1 MNVERRW
8 LAPYL
13 ATLFAMLTLQM
24 SNLGFSP
31 LLPAIRSAFHMSFA
45 QMGLF
50 AGMYGLLAIL
60 WSVPAGLLAVRFGEK
75 AILATGLAIV
85 AAGLAALTQAPNF
98 TAAIAARALWL
109 SGYRFT
115 FVCVM
120 VAVALT
126 CPASIRGASMGIL
139 GAISALASVIGAPLG
154 GMIGR
159 AFGWRNGILVYA
171 GVALAGV
178 LIFVIFYR
186 SDPEALAV
194 HPGHR
199 AGISLS
205 AFRRPVVWAL
215 AVLSGLAGM
224 GSLSANFFV
233 PSAAQALFHLDQVGA
248 SLIISSGF
256 TLAIVV
262 NLLFGFLMDR
272 FHRWKVMAVLAGL
285 CMAGGIAMTS
295 GDLMIFRAGAALV
308 LALGHAGIQQSY
320 TLAADVLRGRETG
333 NVMGV
338 VSMVAGVFSYL
349 GPQMLGFLRDWS
361 GGFAAGWYFIIG
373 ASAATLL
380 LVLGLWSYASRPVNV
395 RKRVVTAAGV
405 MLCMALAAPFRL
417 QAANPGTQD
426 RWMEPGKGGA
436 LPAEFQFDDPL
447 GRLGIVNASGQVDT
461 RDQPFFTPLGANG
474 RACVTCHQPAYA
486 MSLSVAAIRE
496 RWKATH
502 GKDPL
507 FAAVDGS
514 NCPDLPQ
521 EKESSHSLL
530 LNRGLI
536 RIAIPWPPPRRAPEF
551 SIEVVSDPT
560 GCNTSVTYG
569 LHSAR
574 AAISVF
580 RRPRMAAN
588 LKYVTN
594 PHPQFALKLGG
605 LADVDPETGQPV
617 SMNFMA
623 DAREPSL
630 RSQARTAARDHLERR
645 GALSEAMLERIVDFE
660 SQIYVAQIWDRQAGR
675 LDEAG
680 GPQALGPRAMAGHR
694 TGVLGDND
702 YDPVFQ
708 LFDVWKTPAQTAQA
722 EFRASVARGNDI
734 FLFRQF
740 WLRDATHINSIG
752 LGNPLK
758 RTCAT
763 CHNAQM
769 TGQDLSA
776 GWVDV
781 GTTNYPTWTEPP
793 FYSDSRELPVFKIVC
808 NQEAPPH
815 PYLGRVIYTSDPG
828 RALISGRCMD
838 VGSIVMQQFRGL
850 AARAPYFSNGSAQ
863 SLRELVDFYDRRFD
877 MKLSEQEKQDLV
889 NFLGVL

>member
-1 MNVERRW
+1 MSSSRQW

-13 ATLFAMLTLQM
+13 ATLFAMLALQM

-31 LLPAIRSAFHMSFA
+31 LLPSIRDAFHMNFA
-45 QMGLF
+45 QLGLF
-50 AGMYGLLAIL
+50 AGMYGLLSML
-60 WSVPAGLLAVRFGEK
+60 WSVPAGLLAKQFGEK
-75 AILATGLAIV
+75 VVL
-85 AAGLAALTQAPNF
+85 AAGLGTVAVGLAMLSQAPTF
-98 TAAIAARALWL
+98 ATAFGARALWL
-109 SGYRFT
+109 SGYRFS

-126 CPASIRGASMGIL
+126 CPPAVRGASMGIL
-139 GAISALASVIGAPLG
+139 GAISAFASVIGAPLG
-154 GMIGR
+154 GVIGR
-159 AFGWRNGILVYA
+159 DFGWRNGILAYA
-171 GVALAGV
+171 GVALAGALV
-178 LIFVIFYR
+178 FTVFYR
-186 SDPEALAV
+186 NNSGVSPARSV
-194 HPGHR
+194 HPGIT
-199 AGISLS
+199 ASS
-205 AFRRPVVWAL
+205 AFRSPLVWLL

-248 SLIISSGF
+248 SYLISTGF
-256 TLAIVV
+256 TLAIFV

-272 FHRWKVMAVLAGL
+272 FNRWKVMASLASLGIL
-285 CMAGGIAMTS
+285 GGIAMTS
-295 GDLMIFRAGAALV
+295 HDLALFRVGAALV

-349 GPQMLGFLRDWS
+349 GPQMLGLLRDWS
-361 GGFAAGWYFIIG
+361 GGFVAGWYFIIG
-373 ASAATLL
+373 AAAVT
-380 LVLGLWSYASRPVNV
+380 LVLVLALWSYSSRRARITTGAV
-395 RKRVVTAAGV
+395 
-405 MLCMALAAPFRL
+405 LALLVAVAPAFPE
-417 QAANPGTQD
+417 APP
-426 RWMEPGKGGA
+426 RWIEPGKGGT
-436 LPAEFQFDDPL
+436 LPAETQFDDDR
-447 GRLGIVNASGQVDT
+447 GRLGVLNASGPVDT
-461 RDQPFFTPLGANG
+461 MGHPFFEPLGING

-486 MSLSVAAIRE
+486 MTISVAAIRE
-496 RWKATH
+496 RWNATQ

-514 NCPDLPQ
+514 NCPDLAQ

-530 LNRGLI
+530 IDRGLI
-536 RIAIPWPPPRRAPEF
+536 RLAIPWPPAKRKPEF

-560 GCNTSVTYG
+560 GCNTSPTYG
-569 LHSAR
+569 LHSTHHPAV
-574 AAISVF
+574 SVF

-588 LKYVTN
+588 LKFVTN
-594 PHPQFALKLGG
+594 PTPQFALKLGG
-605 LADVDPETGQPV
+605 LADVDPETGKAV

-630 RSQARTAARDHLERR
+630 RSQARNAGLQHGESQAPLP
-645 GALSEAMLERIVDFE
+645 EATVRRIVDFE
-660 SQIYVAQIWDRQAGR
+660 SQIYVAQIFDAKAGN
-675 LDEAG
+675 LAETG
-680 GPQALGPRAMAGHR
+680 GPTALGPRAMAEHR
-694 TGVLGDND
+694 PGVLGDND

-708 LFDVWKTPAQTAQA
+708 LFDVWKRPGQSAQA
-722 EFRASVARGNDI
+722 EFRASIARGNDI
-734 FLFRQF
+734 FMFRQF

-793 FYSDSRELPVFKIVC
+793 LYSEARELPVFKITCDQDV
-808 NQEAPPH
+808 PPH

-828 RALISGRCMD
+828 RALISGRCID

-850 AARAPYFSNGSAQ
+850 AARAPYFSNGSMK

>member
-1 MNVERRW
+1 MSNSRQWR
-8 LAPYL
+8 APYL
-13 ATLFAMLTLQM
+13 ATLFAMLALQM

-31 LLPAIRSAFHMSFA
+31 LLPSIRDAFHMNFA
-45 QMGLF
+45 QLGLF
-50 AGMYGLLAIL
+50 AGMYGLLSVL
-60 WSVPAGLLAVRFGEK
+60 WSVPAGLLAKQYGEK
-75 AILATGLAIV
+75 VVLAAGLVAV
-85 AAGLAALTQAPNF
+85 AAGLMTLSIAPTFAAAF
-98 TAAIAARALWL
+98 GARALWL
-109 SGYRFT
+109 SGYRFA

-126 CPASIRGASMGIL
+126 CPPSVRGASMGIL
-139 GAISALASVIGAPLG
+139 GAISAFASVIGAPLG
-154 GMIGR
+154 GVVGR
-159 AFGWRNGILVYA
+159 DFGWRNGMLAYA
-171 GVALAGV
+171 GVALAGALV
-178 LIFVIFYR
+178 FTVFYR
-186 SDPEALAV
+186 RNPGVPQARSA
-194 HPGHR
+194 HPGTT
-199 AGISLS
+199 ASS
-205 AFRRPVVWAL
+205 AFRSPLVWLL
-215 AVLSGLAGM
+215 AALSGLAGM

-248 SLIISSGF
+248 SYLISTGF
-256 TLAIVV
+256 TLAIFV

-272 FHRWKVMAVLAGL
+272 FNRWKVMASLASLGML
-285 CMAGGIAMTS
+285 GGIAMTS
-295 GDLMIFRAGAALV
+295 HDLPLFRVGAALV

-320 TLAADVLRGRETG
+320 TLAADVLRGSETG

-349 GPQMLGFLRDWS
+349 GPQMLGLLRDWS
-361 GGFAAGWYFIIG
+361 GGFVAGWYFIIG
-373 ASAATLL
+373 AAAVTLL
-380 LVLGLWSYASRPVNV
+380 LVLALWSYSSR
-395 RKRVVTAAGV
+395 RARITAAAV
-405 MLCMALAAPFRL
+405 LALLVAVALPAFPEAP
-417 QAANPGTQD
+417 P
-426 RWMEPGKGGA
+426 RWIEPGKGGM
-436 LPAEFQFDDPL
+436 LPAETQFDDDR
-447 GRLGIVNASGQVDT
+447 GRLGVVNASGPVDIT
-461 RDQPFFTPLGANG
+461 GHPFFEPLGING

-486 MSLSVAAIRE
+486 MTISVAAIRE
-496 RWKATH
+496 RWNATQ
-502 GKDPL
+502 GTDPL

-521 EKESSHSLL
+521 AKESSHSLL
-530 LNRGLI
+530 LDRGLI
-536 RIAIPWPPPRRAPEF
+536 RLAIPWPPAKRKPEF

-560 GCNTSVTYG
+560 GCNTSATYG
-569 LHSAR
+569 LHSAHHP
-574 AAISVF
+574 AVSVF

-594 PHPQFALKLGG
+594 PTPRFALKLGG
-605 LADVDPETGQPV
+605 LADVDPESGMPV

-630 RSQARTAARDHLERR
+630 RSQARNAGLQHGESQAPLPDATLR
-645 GALSEAMLERIVDFE
+645 RIVDFE
-660 SQIYVAQIWDRQAGR
+660 SQIYVAQIFDNRAGD
-675 LDEAG
+675 LAEAG
-680 GPQALGPRAMAGHR
+680 GPTALGPRAMAEHR
-694 TGVLGDND
+694 PGVLGDND

-708 LFDVWKTPAQTAQA
+708 LFDVWKRPGQSAQA
-722 EFRASVARGNDI
+722 EFRASIARGNDI
-734 FLFRQF
+734 FMFRQF

-793 FYSDSRELPVFKIVC
+793 LYSESRELPVFKITC
-808 NQEAPPH
+808 NKDAPPH

-828 RALISGRCMD
+828 RALISGRCVD

-850 AARAPYFSNGSAQ
+850 AARAPYFSNGSAK

-877 MKLSEQEKQDLV
+877 MKLSEQEKRDLV

>member
-1 MNVERRW
+1 MSNDKRW
-8 LAPYL
+8 LAPYV
-13 ATLFAMLTLQM
+13 ATLFAMLALQM

-31 LLPAIRSAFHMSFA
+31 LLPSIREAFHMSFA

-50 AGMYGLLAIL
+50 AGMYGLLSIV
-60 WSVPAGLLAVRFGEK
+60 WSVPAGLLAKRFGEK
-75 AILATGLAIV
+75 LIL
-85 AAGLAALTQAPNF
+85 AAGLATVAVGLAALSIAPSF
-98 TAAIAARALWL
+98 ITAFGARALWL
-109 SGYRFT
+109 TGYRFT

-126 CPASIRGASMGIL
+126 APRSLRGASMGIL

-154 GMIGR
+154 GIIGR
-159 AFGWRNGILVYA
+159 GFGWRNGILAYA
-171 GVALAGV
+171 GVALAGALV
-178 LIFVIFYR
+178 FVSFYR
-186 SDPEALAV
+186 NKRDVAEPHVVHAGAV
-194 HPGHR
+194 P
-199 AGISLS
+199 SS
-205 AFRRPVVWAL
+205 AFRNPLVWLL

-248 SLIISSGF
+248 SYLISTGF
-256 TLAIVV
+256 TLAIFV

-272 FHRWKVMAVLAGL
+272 FHRWKVMAALAALGML
-285 CMAGGIAMTS
+285 GGIAMTS
-295 GDLMIFRAGAALV
+295 HDLLVFRVGTALV

-320 TLAADVLRGRETG
+320 TLAADVLRGREMG

-338 VSMVAGVFSYL
+338 VSMVAGVFSFL
-349 GPQMLGFLRDWS
+349 GPQMLGLLRDWS
-361 GGFAAGWYFIIG
+361 GGFVAGWYFIIG
-373 ASAATLL
+373 AAAATLL
-380 LVLGLWSYASRPVNV
+380 LVLALWSYSSGQLRISV
-395 RKRVVTAAGV
+395 GV
-405 MLCMALAAPFRL
+405 SLAVLLAAALPAFS
-417 QAANPGTQD
+417 QEQV
-426 RWMEPGKGGA
+426 RWLEPGKGGI
-436 LPAEFQFDDPL
+436 LPAEFQFDDGRGKL
-447 GRLGIVNASGQVDT
+447 GVVNASGPVDT
-461 RDQPFFTPLGANG
+461 SGHPFFEPLGANG

-486 MSLSVAAIRE
+486 MTISVDAVRE
-496 RWKATH
+496 RWKATQ

-507 FAAVDGS
+507 FAAVDGA
-514 NCPDLPQ
+514 NCPDLPR

-536 RIAIPWPPPRRAPEF
+536 RLAIPWPPAKAKPEF

-560 GCNTSVTYG
+560 GCNTSTAYG
-569 LHSAR
+569 LHSANPS
-574 AAISVF
+574 ISVF

-588 LKYVTN
+588 LKYATN
-594 PHPQFALKLGG
+594 PTPQFALKLGG
-605 LADVDPETGQPV
+605 LADLDPETGHPV

-630 RSQARTAARDHLERR
+630 RSQARNAALQHGESRTPTPESRLQ
-645 GALSEAMLERIVDFE
+645 RIVDFE
-660 SQIYVAQIWDRQAGR
+660 SQIYVAQIFDSQAGH
-675 LDEAG
+675 LTEPG
-680 GPQALGPRAMAGHR
+680 GPTALGPRAMAEHR
-694 TGVLGDND
+694 PGVLGDND

-708 LFDVWKTPAQTAQA
+708 LFDVWKQPAQSAEAQ
-722 EFRASVARGNDI
+722 FRASVARGNDI
-734 FLFRQF
+734 FMFRQF

-793 FYSDSRELPVFKIVC
+793 LYSESRELPVFKITC
-808 NQEAPPH
+808 DKNAPPH

-828 RALISGRCMD
+828 RALISGRCID

-850 AARAPYFSNGSAQ
+850 AARAPYFSNGSMK

-877 MKLSEQEKQDLV
+877 MKLTEPEKQDLV

>member
-1 MNVERRW
+1 MINSRRQW
-8 LAPYL
+8 LAPYV
-13 ATLFAMLTLQM
+13 ATLFAMFALQM

-31 LLPAIRSAFHMSFA
+31 LLPAIRGAFHMSFG
-45 QMGLF
+45 QLGLF
-50 AGMYGLLAIL
+50 AGMYGLLSIV
-60 WSVPAGLLAVRFGEK
+60 WSVPAGLLAKRFGEK
-75 AILATGLAIV
+75 VVLAAGLGTV
-85 AAGLAALTQAPNF
+85 AVGLAALSQAPGF
-98 TAAIAARALWL
+98 ATAFGARALWL
-109 SGYRFT
+109 SGYRFS

-139 GAISALASVIGAPLG
+139 GATSAFASVIGAPLG
-154 GMIGR
+154 GIVAR
-159 AFGWRNGILVYA
+159 DFGWRNGMLAYA
-171 GVALAGV
+171 GVALVGALV
-178 LIFVIFYR
+178 FIIFYR
-186 SDPEALAV
+186 SNPDVLVTPVHAGAV
-194 HPGHR
+194 P
-199 AGISLS
+199 ASFS
-205 AFRRPVVWAL
+205 AFRSPLLWSLAL
-215 AVLSGLAGM
+215 LSGLAGM

-248 SLIISSGF
+248 SYLISAGF
-256 TLAIVV
+256 TLAIFV

-272 FHRWKVMAVLAGL
+272 FNHWKVMASLAALGML
-285 CMAGGIAMTS
+285 GGIAMTS
-295 GDLMIFRAGAALV
+295 HDLLVFRIGTALV

-333 NVMGV
+333 NGMGV
-338 VSMVAGVFSYL
+338 VSMVSGVFSYL
-349 GPQMLGFLRDWS
+349 GPQMLGLLRDWS
-361 GGFAAGWYFIIG
+361 GGFVAGWYFIIG
-373 ASAATLL
+373 AAAVTLF
-380 LVLGLWSYASRPVNV
+380 LVLALWSYSSRAV
-395 RKRVVTAAGV
+395 RQIATTAGI
-405 MLCMALAAPFRL
+405 LLAIWVAVPLRAQTL
-417 QAANPGTQD
+417 SPPARWIEPGT
-426 RWMEPGKGGA
+426 GA
-436 LPAEFQFDDPL
+436 KLPSELEFDDTL
-447 GRLGIVNASGQVDT
+447 GRLGIVNASGAVET
-461 RDQPFFTPLGANG
+461 KGHPFFEPLGANG

-486 MSLSVAAIRE
+486 MTLSVAAIRE
-496 RWKATH
+496 RWSATQ

-521 EKESSHSLL
+521 EKEDSHSLL

-536 RIAIPWPPPRRAPEF
+536 RLAIPWPPPKRKPEF

-560 GCNTSVTYG
+560 GCNTSAIYG
-569 LHSAR
+569 LHSANP
-574 AAISVF
+574 AVSVF

-594 PHPQFALKLGG
+594 PRPQFALKLGG

-630 RSQARTAARDHLERR
+630 RSQARNAALQHEQRQAPLPVA
-645 GALSEAMLERIVDFE
+645 ALQQMIDFE
-660 SQIYVAQIWDRQAGR
+660 SQIYVAQIFDSKAGS
-675 LDEAG
+675 LAEDG
-680 GPQALGPRAMAGHR
+680 GPSALGPRAMAEHR
-694 TGVLGDND
+694 PGVLGDND

-708 LFDVWKTPAQTAQA
+708 LFDVWKQHSPAQSTQA

-734 FLFRQF
+734 FMFRQF

-776 GWVDV
+776 GWVDL
-781 GTTNYPTWTEPP
+781 GTTNYPTWTEAPL
-793 FYSDSRELPVFKIVC
+793 YSESRELPVFKITC
-808 NQEAPPH
+808 DKDAPPH

-828 RALISGRCMD
+828 RSLISGRCVD

-850 AARAPYFSNGSAQ
+850 AARAPYFSNGSMK

-877 MKLSEQEKQDLV
+877 MKLTEQEKRDLV

>member
-1 MNVERRW
+1 MPESRSLGPWYLLFFIVVLQNV
-8 LAPYL
+8 
-13 ATLFAMLTLQM
+13 
-24 SNLGFSP
+24 LGVP
-31 LLPAIRSAFHMSFA
+31 QNRIHKASA
-45 QMGLF
+45 
-50 AGMYGLLAIL
+50 
-60 WSVPAGLLAVRFGEK
+60 
-75 AILATGLAIV
+75 
-85 AAGLAALTQAPNF
+85 
-98 TAAIAARALWL
+98 
-109 SGYRFT
+109 
-115 FVCVM
+115 
-120 VAVALT
+120 
-126 CPASIRGASMGIL
+126 
-139 GAISALASVIGAPLG
+139 
-154 GMIGR
+154 
-159 AFGWRNGILVYA
+159 
-171 GVALAGV
+171 
-178 LIFVIFYR
+178 
-186 SDPEALAV
+186 
-194 HPGHR
+194 
-199 AGISLS
+199 S
-205 AFRRPVVWAL
+205 AFRSPLVWSL
-215 AVLSGLAGM
+215 AALSGLAGM

-233 PSAAQALFHLDQVGA
+233 PSAAQALFHLDQVEA
-248 SLIISSGF
+248 SYLISTGF
-256 TLAIVV
+256 TLAIFV

-272 FHRWKVMAVLAGL
+272 YHRWKVMAALAGL
-285 CMAGGIAMTS
+285 GMLGGMAMTS
-295 GDLMIFRAGAALV
+295 HRLMVFRVGTAVV

-349 GPQMLGFLRDWS
+349 GPQMLGLLRDWS
-361 GGFAAGWYFIIG
+361 GNFEAGWYFIIG
-373 ASAATLL
+373 AAAATLL
-380 LVLGLWSYASRPVNV
+380 LVAALWSYASRQTRTSVAV
-395 RKRVVTAAGV
+395 LLGLLVAAGIP
-405 MLCMALAAPFRL
+405 AFP
-417 QAANPGTQD
+417 QSPP
-426 RWMEPGKGGA
+426 RWIEPGKGGT
-436 LPAEFQFDDPL
+436 LPAEFEFSDDR
-447 GRLGIVNASGQVDT
+447 GRLGIVDASGSVSTQGH
-461 RDQPFFTPLGANG
+461 PFFKPLGANG

-486 MSLSVAAIRE
+486 MSLSAAAARE
-496 RWKATH
+496 RWNATQ

-507 FAAVDGS
+507 FAAIDGS

-536 RIAIPWPPPRRAPEF
+536 RLAIPWPPAKAKPEF
-551 SIEVVSDPT
+551 TIDVVSDPT
-560 GCNTSVTYG
+560 GCNTSAVYG
-569 LHSAR
+569 LHSAHP
-574 AAISVF
+574 AVSVF

-594 PHPQFALKLGG
+594 PTPKFALKLGG

-630 RSQARTAARDHLERR
+630 RSQARTAAREHEERQ
-645 GALSEAMLERIVDFE
+645 APLSDAVLQRIVDFE
-660 SQIYVAQIWDRQAGR
+660 SQIYSAQVFDEKAGN
-675 LDEAG
+675 LAEAG
-680 GPQALGPRAMAGHR
+680 GPPALGPWAMAKHR

-708 LFDVWKTPAQTAQA
+708 LFNGWKQPGQSTPQA

-781 GTTNYPTWTEPP
+781 GTTNYPTWTEPL
-793 FYSDSRELPVFKIVC
+793 YSESRELPVFKITC
-808 NQEAPPH
+808 DKDAPPH

-828 RALISGRCMD
+828 RALISGRCVD

-850 AARAPYFSNGSAQ
+850 AARAPYFSNGSAK

-877 MKLSEQEKQDLV
+877 MKLSDQEKQDLI

>member
-1 MNVERRW
+1 MNPGKRW
-8 LAPYL
+8 LAPYV
-13 ATLFAMLTLQM
+13 ATLFAMLALQM

-31 LLPAIRSAFHMSFA
+31 LLPAIRTAFHMNFA

-50 AGMYGLLAIL
+50 AGMYGLLSVI
-60 WSVPAGLLAVRFGEK
+60 WSVPAGLFAKRFGEK
-75 AILATGLAIV
+75 VVLAVGLASVAIGLATLSV
-85 AAGLAALTQAPNF
+85 TPNLAAAF
-98 TAAIAARALWL
+98 GARAVWL
-109 SGYRFT
+109 SGYRFS

-126 CPASIRGASMGIL
+126 CPPSMRGASMGIL
-139 GAISALASVIGAPLG
+139 GAVSSFASVIGAPLG
-154 GMIGR
+154 GVIGR
-159 AFGWRNGILVYA
+159 SFGWRNGILAYA
-171 GVALAGV
+171 GVALAGMLV
-178 LIFVIFYR
+178 FVIFYR
-186 SDPEALAV
+186 SDSQVAEQSPAHGGTVSA
-194 HPGHR
+194 
-199 AGISLS
+199 S
-205 AFRRPVVWAL
+205 AFRSPLLWAL
-215 AVLSGLAGM
+215 ALLSGLAGM

-233 PSAAQALFHLDQVGA
+233 PSAAQALFHLDAVGA
-248 SLIISSGF
+248 SYLISTGF
-256 TLAIVV
+256 TLAIFV

-272 FHRWKVMAVLAGL
+272 FDRWKVMAVLAGL
-285 CMAGGIAMTS
+285 GVLGGIAMTS
-295 GDLMIFRAGAALV
+295 HELVLFRIGTALV

-320 TLAADVLRGRETG
+320 TLAADLLRGRETG

-349 GPQMLGFLRDWS
+349 GPQMLGLLRDWS
-361 GGFAAGWYFIIG
+361 GGFVAGWYFIIG
-373 ASAATLL
+373 AAAATLV
-380 LVLGLWSYASRPVNV
+380 LVLALWSYSSRRV
-395 RKRVVTAAGV
+395 RMTAGV
-405 MLCMALAAPFRL
+405 LLALLVA
-417 QAANPGTQD
+417 
-426 RWMEPGKGGA
+426 MA
-436 LPAEFQFDDPL
+436 LPALPQAQPRWIDPGSGATLPAVLHFDDPL
-447 GRLGIVNASGQVDT
+447 GRLGVVNTSGAIDT
-461 RDQPFFTPLGANG
+461 KGHPFFEPLGVNG

-486 MSLSVAAIRE
+486 MTISAAAIRE
-496 RWKATH
+496 RWNATH

-514 NCPDLPQ
+514 DCPDLPQ

-536 RIAIPWPPPRRAPEF
+536 RLAIPWPPTKAKPEF

-560 GCNTSVTYG
+560 GCNTSAKYG
-569 LHSAR
+569 LHSSHPAV
-574 AAISVF
+574 SVF

-594 PHPQFALKLGG
+594 PTPQFALKLGG
-605 LADVDPETGQPV
+605 LADVDPETGKPV

-630 RSQARTAARDHLERR
+630 RSQARSAAHEHEERQAPLPDA
-645 GALSEAMLERIVDFE
+645 ALARIVDFE
-660 SQIYVAQIWDRQAGR
+660 SQMYVAQIFDAKAGN
-675 LDEAG
+675 LAEAG
-680 GPQALGPRAMAGHR
+680 GPPALGPRAMAEHR
-694 TGVLGDND
+694 PGVLGDND

-708 LFDVWKTPAQTAQA
+708 LFDVWKTPGQSAQSQ
-722 EFRASVARGNDI
+722 FRASVARGNGI
-734 FLFRQF
+734 FMFRQF
-740 WLRDATHINSIG
+740 WLRDTTHINSIG

-776 GWVDV
+776 GWVDL
-781 GTTNYPTWTEPP
+781 GTTNYPTWSEPP
-793 FYSDSRELPVFKIVC
+793 LYSESRELPVFKITC
-808 NQEAPPH
+808 DKDAPPH

-828 RALISGRCMD
+828 RALISGRCVD

-850 AARAPYFSNGSAQ
+850 AARAPYFSNGSMK

>member
-1 MNVERRW
+1 MRTGRRW

-13 ATLFAMLTLQM
+13 ATLAAMLALQM

-31 LLPAIRSAFHMSFA
+31 LLPSIRQAFHMNFA

-50 AGMYGLLAIL
+50 AGMYGLLSIV
-60 WSVPAGLLAVRFGEK
+60 WSVPAGLLAKRFGEK
-75 AILATGLAIV
+75 VILGAGLVTVAVGLATLSV
-85 AAGLAALTQAPNF
+85 APSFLTAF
-98 TAAIAARALWL
+98 VGRAVWL

-126 CPASIRGASMGIL
+126 CPPSVRGASMGIL
-139 GAISALASVIGAPLG
+139 GAISALASVVGAPLG
-154 GMIGR
+154 GIIGR
-159 AFGWRNGILVYA
+159 DWGWRNGILAYA
-171 GVALAGV
+171 GVALVGALV
-178 LIFVIFYR
+178 FLLFYR
-186 SDPEALAV
+186 SDPDIRPELPAHGGSVSA
-194 HPGHR
+194 
-199 AGISLS
+199 S
-205 AFRRPVVWAL
+205 AFRKPLLWSLAL
-215 AVLSGLAGM
+215 LSGLAGM

-233 PSAAQALFHLDQVGA
+233 PSAAQALFGLDQVGA
-248 SLIISSGF
+248 SYLISTGF
-256 TLAIVV
+256 TFAIFV

-272 FHRWKVMAVLAGL
+272 LNRWKVMAALAGL
-285 CMAGGIAMTS
+285 GLLGGVAMTS
-295 GDLMIFRAGAALV
+295 HDLLVFRIGTALV

-349 GPQMLGFLRDWS
+349 GPQMLGLLRDWS
-361 GGFAAGWYFIIG
+361 GGFVAGWYFIIG
-373 ASAATLL
+373 AAAATLL
-380 LVLGLWSYASRPVNV
+380 LVLALWSYSSSRMRMASVGLSL
-395 RKRVVTAAGV
+395 A
-405 MLCMALAAPFRL
+405 LFLALAVPARS
-417 QAANPGTQD
+417 
-426 RWMEPGKGGA
+426 GGI
-436 LPAEFQFDDPL
+436 LSAELQFDDPL
-447 GRLGIVNASGQVDT
+447 GRLGVVNASGPVDPKGH
-461 RDQPFFTPLGANG
+461 PFFEPLGSNG
-474 RACVTCHQPAYA
+474 RACVTCHQPANA
-486 MSLSVAAIRE
+486 MTISVAAVRAK
-496 RWKATH
+496 WTATQ

-507 FAAVDGS
+507 FAAVDGA

-521 EKESSHSLL
+521 GKEDSHSLL

-536 RIAIPWPPPRRAPEF
+536 RLAIPWPPPKGKPEF
-551 SIEVVSDPT
+551 SIEVISDPT
-560 GCNTSVTYG
+560 GCNTSPTYG
-569 LHSAR
+569 LHSAKPMV
-574 AAISVF
+574 SVF

-594 PHPQFALKLGG
+594 PTPKFALKLGG
-605 LADVDPETGQPV
+605 LADIDPETGMPV

-630 RSQARTAARDHLERR
+630 RSQARSAALQHEERQAPLPEEALR
-645 GALSEAMLERIVDFE
+645 GIVDFE
-660 SQIYVAQIWDRQAGR
+660 SQIYVAQIVDAQAGN
-675 LDEAG
+675 LAEAG
-680 GPQALGPRAMAGHR
+680 GPSALGPRAMQQHR
-694 TGVLGDND
+694 PGVLGDNN

-708 LFDVWKTPAQTAQA
+708 LFDVWKQPAQSAQA

-734 FLFRQF
+734 FMFRQF

-769 TGQDLSA
+769 TGQDLAA

-793 FYSDSRELPVFKIVC
+793 IYSESRELPVFKITC
-808 NQEAPPH
+808 DKDAPPH
-815 PYLGRVIYTSDPG
+815 PYLGRVVYTSDPG
-828 RALISGRCMD
+828 RALISGRCVD
-838 VGSIVMQQFRGL
+838 IGSIVMQQFRGL
-850 AARAPYFSNGSAQ
+850 AARAPYFSNGSMK

-877 MKLSEQEKQDLV
+877 MKLTDQEKQDLV

>member
-1 MNVERRW
+1 MTADRRW
-8 LAPYL
+8 LAPYV
-13 ATLFAMLTLQM
+13 ATLFAMLALQM

-31 LLPAIRSAFHMSFA
+31 LLPAIRGAFHMSFA

-50 AGMYGLLAIL
+50 AGMYGLLSIL
-60 WSVPAGLLAVRFGEK
+60 WSVPAGLLAKRFGEK
-75 AILATGLAIV
+75 VVLAAGLGTV
-85 AAGLAALTQAPNF
+85 AAGLAALSLAPSF
-98 TAAIAARALWL
+98 IAAFGARALWL
-109 SGYRFT
+109 SGYRFS

-126 CPASIRGASMGIL
+126 CPPSVRGASMGIL

-154 GMIGR
+154 GVIGR
-159 AFGWRNGILVYA
+159 DFGWRNGILAYA
-171 GVALAGV
+171 GVAVAGALV
-178 LIFVIFYR
+178 FIVFYR
-186 SDPEALAV
+186 SNPDVLPASPGAV
-194 HPGHR
+194 DV
-199 AGISLS
+199 S
-205 AFRRPVVWAL
+205 AFRRPLVWWL
-215 AVLSGLAGM
+215 AALSGLAGM

-248 SLIISSGF
+248 SYLISTGF
-256 TLAIVV
+256 TLAIFV

-272 FHRWKVMAVLAGL
+272 FHRWKVMAALAGL
-285 CMAGGIAMTS
+285 GVLGGIAMTS
-295 GDLMIFRAGAALV
+295 RDLLVFRIGTALV

-320 TLAADVLRGRETG
+320 TLAGDVLRGRETG

-349 GPQMLGFLRDWS
+349 GPQMLGLLRDWS
-361 GGFAAGWYFIIG
+361 GGFVAGWYFIIG
-373 ASAATLL
+373 ASAVTLL
-380 LVLGLWSYASRPVNV
+380 LVLALWRYSARTT
-395 RKRVVTAAGV
+395 RHMVTVAAV
-405 MLCMALAAPFRL
+405 LLAISLAIPLRAQTLAPE
-417 QAANPGTQD
+417 A
-426 RWMEPGKGGA
+426 RWIEPGKSA
-436 LPAEFQFDDPL
+436 TIPSELEFDDAL
-447 GRLGIVNASGQVDT
+447 GRLGIVNASGPVNT
-461 RDQPFFTPLGANG
+461 KGHPFFEPLGANG

-486 MSLSVAAIRE
+486 MTLSVAAIRD
-496 RWKATH
+496 RWKATQ

-514 NCPDLPQ
+514 NCPDLPPD
-521 EKESSHSLL
+521 KESSHSLL

-536 RIAIPWPPPRRAPEF
+536 RLAIPWPPAKGSPEF

-560 GCNTSVTYG
+560 GCNISATYG
-569 LHSAR
+569 LHSANP
-574 AAISVF
+574 AVSVF

-594 PHPQFALKLGG
+594 PRPQFALKLGG
-605 LADVDPETGQPV
+605 LADVDPETGEAV

-630 RSQARTAARDHLERR
+630 RSQARNAALQHGEKQ
-645 GALSEAMLERIVDFE
+645 GPLSDQAIERIVDFE
-660 SQIYVAQIWDRQAGR
+660 SQIYVAQIFDAKAGH
-675 LDEAG
+675 LGEAG
-680 GPQALGPRAMAGHR
+680 GPSALGPRAMLEHR
-694 TGVLGDND
+694 PGVLGDND

-708 LFDVWKTPAQTAQA
+708 LFDVWKTPGQS
-722 EFRASVARGNDI
+722 EFRASIARGNDI
-734 FLFRQF
+734 FMFRQF

-793 FYSDSRELPVFKIVC
+793 LYSESRELPVFKITC
-808 NQEAPPH
+808 GKDAPPH

-828 RALISGRCMD
+828 RALISGRCID

-850 AARAPYFSNGSAQ
+850 AARAPYFSNGSMK

-877 MKLSEQEKQDLV
+877 MKMTEQEKQDLA